1 MYTPTINIVYT
12 HHYTTFTDKSNT
24 KLCKQKAPIGAF
36 CLFYFYLFWFLGFFF
51 STVVSFCHKY
61 FLLILLPLQL
71 YQQNLFK
78 DICYSGFVMAKFAK
92 KRFYKT
98 PKGPKPLS
106 KQKPKDASTLAPG
119 LERLERAI
127 AHMGLASR
135 REAKALIASGQVKV
149 NGKVVKETGFG
160 INPEKDLI
168 TVNNKS
174 AENKEAILVY
184 KPRGIETSK
193 TSPENKDIHDRLPAL
208 SHLAPIG
215 RLDKDSEGLII
226 LSNDGSLARALTKEN
241 STVEKEYMVF
251 VREQVEP
258 NALQKMENG
267 IMLDKIKTKPTKT
280 KRLSK
285 NSFTIILTE
294 GRKHQIRRMCDA
306 CHLTIESLIRIRI
319 GSLKIGSMKP
329 GFVKR
334 ISSKEIEVLKK
345 S

>member
-1 MYTPTINIVYT
+1 M
-12 HHYTTFTDKSNT
+12 
-24 KLCKQKAPIGAF
+24 
-36 CLFYFYLFWFLGFFF
+36 
-51 STVVSFCHKY
+51 
-61 FLLILLPLQL
+61 FLLILLQLQL

-78 DICYSGFVMAKFAK
+78 DICYSGFIMAKFAK

-106 KQKPKDASTLAPG
+106 KQKPKDVSTLAPG

-135 REAKALIASGQVKV
+135 REAKALISSGEVKV
-149 NGKVVKETGFG
+149 NGKTVRETGFG
-160 INPEKDLI
+160 IDPQKDVI
-168 TVNNKS
+168 TLSDKNIV
-174 AENKEAILVY
+174 NKEAILVY
-184 KPRGIETSK
+184 KPRGIETTK
-193 TSPENKDIHDRLPAL
+193 TSSESKDIHDRLPTL

-226 LSNDGSLARALTKEN
+226 LSNDGSLARSLTKEN
-241 STVEKEYMVF
+241 STIEKEYLVF

-258 NALQKMENG
+258 SALQKMEQG
-267 IMLDKIKTKPTKT
+267 IVLDKIKTRPAKT
-280 KRLSK
+280 KKVSK
-285 NSFTIILTE
+285 NSFTIVLTE

-319 GSLKIGSMKP
+319 GQLKIGSMKP

-334 ISSKEIEVLKK
+334 ISAKEIEILKK
-345 S
+345 N